1 MVRRMWHEIFTGRP
15 IEETL
20 NTLFLAC
27 IIKCHVFGGVLSIC
41 NIVFFNLQ
49 LFDSVLLTQSQ
60 GHGGGSGKRTDDTLL
75 EIASDILSKVL
86 FSLSS
91 LLSYL

>member
-1 MVRRMWHEIFTGRP
+1 MYPKVSYVWG
-15 IEETL
+15 
-20 NTLFLAC
+20 A
-27 IIKCHVFGGVLSIC
+27 LSIC
-41 NIVFFNLQ
+41 NVIFFHLQ

-86 FSLSS
+86 FSLI
-91 LLSYL
+91 LVQHEKAATFLTY